1 MNWRGER
8 EREREREKE
17 GRIRGLLGFSWEGN
31 KLFIFCLNGDVL
43 LFGYICIQAMLRIS
57 ILTNSNFIYILD
69 KNENIA

>member
-1 MNWRGER
+1 MRKSHGSIVQTKNILMYGWFLFVIVCRIWIEE

-43 LFGYICIQAMLRIS
+43 LFG
-57 ILTNSNFIYILD
+57 
-69 KNENIA
+69 